1 MTAIA
6 YAPVTS
12 LSRLPNSLFQVILI
26 EMSDQMGEH
35 LGVRVGLELMSP
47 IHQISLQGR
56 KILDDAVVNQHDAL
70 ASSMRVVAFT
80 GLSMS
85 GPTRVGDPQSPV
97 ETILGG
103 DLFLQDPDA
112 AGGLR
117 QLHAIIEN
125 RDTGGVIPP
134 VFETFETLYQ
144 EISGLLAADICND
157 ATHGY
162 L

>member
-1 MTAIA
+1 MTG
-6 YAPVTS
+6 
-12 LSRLPNSLFQVILI
+12 LFQVILI

-35 LGVRVGLELMSP
+35 LGVRVGLELVP
-47 IHQISLQGR
+47 LIHQIGLQGR
-56 KILDDAVVNQHDAL
+56 EILDDAVVNQHDAL
-70 ASSMRVVAFT
+70 TSSMRVGVAFT
-80 GLSMS
+80 RLSMS
-85 GPTRVGDPQSPV
+85 GPTGVGDPQSPV